1 MSNVNVICT
10 FICFNICYE
19 QNEIDQN
26 HVLPYLISRTRQNI
40 WQTVIEREGE
50 KGNKPNIKTVF
61 GISSS
66 IASEIEIPSHKEKRT
81 KGSTNTRMPYPS

>member
-26 HVLPYLISRTRQNI
+26 HVLPYLISQTRQNMANSHREGGR
-40 WQTVIEREGE
+40 EREQ
-50 KGNKPNIKTVF
+50 TQ
-61 GISSS
+61 
-66 IASEIEIPSHKEKRT
+66 
-81 KGSTNTRMPYPS
+81 Y